1 MHRTNDQP
9 GIMTENEEKLLHRYL
24 DGAISSEEFA
34 LLEELLRTDSEARRS
49 LRTLATIDSKWQQL
63 AADEE
68 FQTDT
73 VEPDISSIKRFWPMA
88 AGIAALVVLG
98 LFSLWIGIHANR
110 NWCRKSDSCRRRR
123 LGEWRSAIDQW

>member
-9 GIMTENEEKLLHRYL
+9 DIMTGDEEKLLHRYL

-34 LLEELLRTDSEARRS
+34 LLEELLRTDPEARRS

-68 FQTDT
+68 FLTDP
-73 VEPDISSIKRFWPMA
+73 VAPDISSIKRF
-88 AGIAALVVLG
+88 
-98 LFSLWIGIHANR
+98 
-110 NWCRKSDSCRRRR
+110 
-123 LGEWRSAIDQW
+123 